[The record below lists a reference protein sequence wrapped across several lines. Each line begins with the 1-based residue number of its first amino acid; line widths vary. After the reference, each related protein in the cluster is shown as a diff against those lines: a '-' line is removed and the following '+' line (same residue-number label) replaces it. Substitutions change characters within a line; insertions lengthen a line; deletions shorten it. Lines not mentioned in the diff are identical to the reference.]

1 MEDGRFLEYLYNDWF
16 KNYKDMDLLEFQYH
30 YRLYRY
36 GNHNRINQENWISIK
51 KEYLKD
57 FGRQLICI
65 KKALSGKK
73 NSQILGG
80 KNILSSAYFGV
91 NKYLRD
97 LGYNTFDGPWRV
109 NGSEHFIEDLN
120 YISSYY
126 SFQRKLS
133 NLSFQDLISEGGE
146 KLIKE
151 IVEKTCGMFKSNKI
165 DAFIANST
173 HTYSNRIPLKAAQ
186 MVGLP
191 TFVFL
196 HGIPFPFYYEEPERS
211 DYMIVWSEKIK
222 ENFVKMTNFPANRIY
237 VSGHP
242 LYTKLEHDTFRF
254 SFDNVLII
262 CPSCEAERN
271 QDRGNMV
278 WFLYQ
283 LESVLKKMG
292 AKHARFRPHPHED
305 PNWYLKFVNKDFF
318 KIDVRPI
325 SQALMDSTL
334 VVGTISTVVLE
345 ALYYGVNYVLYD
357 PLDDKGINIY
367 GHKPVP
373 PFDGTDPYLPVA
385 RTMDDLERL
394 MRERIQVDKRLFDEY
409 IQTPFDISFI
419 KNMI

>member
-1 MEDGRFLEYLYNDWF
+1 MEDGRFLDFLYNDWF
-16 KNYKDMDLLEFQYH
+16 RNYNDMDILEFYYH

-36 GNHNRINQENWISIK
+36 GDHNKINQENRVSTK
-51 KEYLKD
+51 KEILKD
-57 FGRQLICI
+57 YARELLCF
-65 KKALSGKK
+65 KKVLNK
-73 NSQILGG
+73 NRNPQIEGG

-109 NGSEHFIEDLN
+109 NGSEHFVEDLS
-120 YISSYY
+120 YIVSYY

-133 NLSFQDLISEGGE
+133 RLSFQELISEKGE
-146 KLIKE
+146 MVIAS
-151 IVEKTCGMFKSNKI
+151 IVDKTSAMFRNNKI

-173 HTYSNRIPLKAAQ
+173 HTYTNRIPLKAAQ
-186 MVGLP
+186 KIKIP

-211 DYMIVWSEKIK
+211 DYMIVWSKKIK
-222 ENFVKMTNFPANRIY
+222 DNFVKMTNYPADRIF

-242 LYTKLEHDTFRF
+242 LYSKLEYETFRF
-254 SFDNVLII
+254 SFGNVLVIS
-262 CPSCEAERN
+262 PSCEAERS

-283 LESVLKKMG
+283 IERALKKVG
-292 AKHARFRPHPHED
+292 AKHARFRPHPHEN
-305 PNWYLKFVNKDFF
+305 PNWYLKFIDKDFY
-318 KIDVRPI
+318 KIDSRPI
-325 SQALMDSTL
+325 GTALKESSL

-357 PLDDKGINIY
+357 PLDERGINIY

-373 PFDGTDPYLPVA
+373 PFDGTDEYLPVA
-385 RTMDDLERL
+385 RTIEDLEL
-394 MRERIQVDKRLFDEY
+394 LLKDKVQVDKRLFEEY

-419 KNMI
+419 KELI